1 MSDANAI
8 DPHAVIQVHTS
19 ASVLRKPGKMLRDMV
34 HDVVSCRQMA
44 WMMAVR
50 DIKAEYRQSLLGI
63 LWAFLPPIFVA
74 IGLTA
79 AKNAQVI
86 TFGETTLP
94 YPAYVMFSMALW
106 QTFVNSLN
114 GPFTGLRMGKGVL
127 TKVAFPRETVVFA
140 ELVKTLFNFSIQLIL
155 IIAVFIWYRIPVSWT
170 TFTLA
175 PLSLCLL
182 ILLGTTI
189 GLFIAP
195 LAMLYR
201 DISNSMTYLV
211 QWWLFVTPVIYTI
224 PANTGLFATV
234 VKMNPVT
241 PLLVGTRELAAF
253 GTLPNPSAF
262 LLAGTCAVVGFF
274 VGLVYFRL
282 AMPLVVERWSS

>member
-1 MSDANAI
+1 MSDARTI
-8 DPHAVIQVHTS
+8 DPHSVIQIRSS
-19 ASVLRKPGKMLRDMV
+19 ASVLRKPGKMLRDMFR
-34 HDVVSCRQMA
+34 DLVSCRQMA

-63 LWAFLPPIFVA
+63 LWAFVPPIFMA

-79 AKNAQVI
+79 AKNAAVI

-114 GPFTGLRMGKGVL
+114 GPFTGLRISKGVL
-127 TKVAFPRETVVFA
+127 TKVAFPRETVVFS
-140 ELVKTLFNFSIQLIL
+140 EIVKTLFNFSVQLVL
-155 IIAVFIWYRIPVSWT
+155 IVAVFIWYRIPVSWT

-175 PLSLCLL
+175 PISLGLL
-182 ILLGTTI
+182 ILLGTAI
-189 GLFIAP
+189 GLFLAP
-195 LAMLYR
+195 IAMLYR
-201 DISNSMTYLV
+201 DVSNSMTYII

-224 PANTGLFATV
+224 PNNTGLFATV
-234 VKMNPVT
+234 VKLNPVT

-253 GTLPNPSAF
+253 GHLPNLPGF
-262 LLAGTCAVVGFF
+262 FLAGGFAVIGFF
-274 VGLVYFRL
+274 VALVYFRL